1 MLKLTTADGEVF
13 EGKTFLDL
21 VCAMKGATM
30 FSDAKSVLGY
40 IAAVQNR
47 AKEIEGVDINVT
59 GDKIDERCESLV
71 RELERTKL
79 AVIEPVPGCDVNE
92 LKRMVHLCA
101 DILNAGDFA
110 GTWAFLRTRI
120 RIPEAELR
128 VLDERLGLATPKP

>member
-1 MLKLTTADGEVF
+1 MLKLTTANGEVF

-21 VCAMKGATM
+21 VCAMKGATI
-30 FSDAKSVLGY
+30 FSDVKSVLEY
-40 IAAVQNR
+40 IAAVQER
-47 AKEIEGVDINVT
+47 VKEIEGVELNVT

-71 RELERTKL
+71 NELERTKL
-79 AVIEPVPGCDVNE
+79 AIVEPVPGCDVHE

-128 VLDERLGLATPKP
+128 MLDERLGLATPKP